1 MKTISRYIMTLAL
14 LITAVTGAWAQT
26 ETLLTTITATGTE
39 QASYSTANVA
49 TVSFSNLPDNSSH
62 YSDTWGWWGYGLTTT
77 VTAAEG
83 YTITKCVF
91 YDNDGASATDSTDPF
106 IVETEEQNKKPKVNG
121 ATFGAFTSAGIKM
134 IEVYGYVTPT
144 AATDPTVEVTTNA
157 AEEGGTFTEASFE
170 MQTFDMD
177 VNYELVRDMSYKV
190 AFSGVPTRA
199 RLAKDGDGKFHFADG
214 LTFQLLDNIDA
225 ANPKDI
231 TSAEGIT
238 FMVGEV
244 EAVDF
249 EGNTFYQLNKET
261 LVPLADFLADAHLG
275 NYAICAVAS
284 TGEYDGSFTSG
295 RIELFQGYEVT
306 IPAGE
311 YITYYRDEPLK
322 LDDNETN
329 AELYTISAVG
339 TETAT
344 LSGPYDAM
352 KALTPMLVHN
362 KNTEEA
368 KTILLIPCNEP
379 DLALTVA
386 PEFKGTL
393 EATEIAASSATSN
406 NYAFNGKQFV
416 WVKTALAV
424 GQYKAWLEVPT
435 GTQSAPILT
444 LVFGDA
450 TKIENTN
457 VPNLTNGDWYDLNG
471 RKLQNMPTKKGV
483 YIHNGKKVVIK

>member
-1 MKTISRYIMTLAL
+1 MTLAL
-14 LITAVTGAWAQT
+14 LITAVGGAWAD
-26 ETLLTTITATGTE
+26 EATITLKCGTTE
-39 QASYSTANVA
+39 KTYENVTLPWSTTAEILKEVVTDINFNININAISGGDGKVVKYGNENFTVNGTFSGNA
-49 TVSFSNLPDNSSH
+49 TVTVTYNTGSSA
-62 YSDTWGWWGYGLTTT
+62 TIT
-77 VTAAEG
+77 VTAPAPL
-83 YTITKCVF
+83 IALDDTKTVATMAAMPA
-91 YDNDGASATDSTDPF
+91 YD
-106 IVETEEQNKKPKVNG
+106 
-121 ATFGAFTSAGIKM
+121 
-134 IEVYGYVTPT
+134 VTV
-144 AATDPTVEVTTNA
+144 D
-157 AEEGGTFTEASFE
+157 
-170 MQTFDMD
+170 
-177 VNYELVRDMSYKV
+177 YELVRDMTVDVDATIADRIRIK
-190 AFSGVPTRA
+190 
-199 RLAKDGDGKFHFADG
+199 KDGTTYVPVTATELVPVITDELDEQNPVTMVLYDETAKTGDYTVKLQKKVEGDTPSWTDATALSVGTFRYVITGANLYDGEI
-214 LTFQLLDNIDA
+214 TTNEFQL
-225 ANPKDI
+225 
-231 TSAEGIT
+231 
-238 FMVGEV
+238 
-244 EAVDF
+244 F
-249 EGNTFYQLNKET
+249 E
-261 LVPLADFLADAHLG
+261 
-275 NYAICAVAS
+275 
-284 TGEYDGSFTSG
+284 
-295 RIELFQGYEVT
+295 GYEVT

-311 YITYYRDEPLK
+311 YITYYRDEPLR
-322 LDDNETN
+322 LDNNETN

-471 RKLQNMPTKKGV
+471 RKLQGKPTKKGV
-483 YIHNGKKVVIK
+483 YIMNGRKVVIK